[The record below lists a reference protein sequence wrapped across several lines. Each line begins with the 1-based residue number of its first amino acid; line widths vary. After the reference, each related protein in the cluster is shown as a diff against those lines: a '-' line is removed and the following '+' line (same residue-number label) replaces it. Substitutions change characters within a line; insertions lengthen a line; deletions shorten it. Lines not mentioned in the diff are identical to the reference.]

1 MKTPSLPPAS
11 RHIPARR
18 SRIAGLLAGLAI
30 GLAAVATQAAEQAP
44 DLKLEPVPDGAPTLE
59 GGTPADITIRR
70 DNRAEFK
77 EYRVNGRLYAVKV
90 TPIGG
95 KPYWLIDRSGG
106 GQLQRFDGPSPNLT
120 VPSWLIL
127 EW

>member
-1 MKTPSLPPAS
+1 MALPA
-11 RHIPARR
+11 
-18 SRIAGLLAGLAI
+18 
-30 GLAAVATQAAEQAP
+30 LAADPAEP
-44 DLKLEPVPDGAPTLE
+44 PLKLEPVPDGAPTLE
-59 GGTPADITIRR
+59 GGKPPDITVRR
-70 DNRAEFK
+70 DGSAEFK

-90 TPIGG
+90 TPNVG